1 LQPPK
6 IFSVSR
12 LPPILLP
19 FLALIIATP
28 APAAPAENAGD
39 RILTT
44 PARETTVA
52 RESRL
57 RTTLAALA
65 PADFS
70 AAAEATRTEFARLLV
85 LDVERDFAEAISLL
99 EPLLARATAAPADLN
114 TIESLQSTLG
124 LACAYTGRDAEART
138 LLDTA
143 CATAT
148 ARLGPDHPA
157 TLNLR
162 GNRASFL
169 VRLGETATPPRPN
182 SAPSPRSATGATP
195 IPTPPFTLAPNG

>member
-1 LQPPK
+1 MFVTFQSLPEKGSPVGVPFIVVICARPSPEAPATSPSPANSLSVIIIFLIHRLSQTVDRLLQPPK

-19 FLALIIATP
+19 FLALVIATP

-57 RTTLAALA
+57 RTTLTALA

-99 EPLLARATAAPADLN
+99 EPLLARLN
-114 TIESLQSTLG
+114 
-124 LACAYTGRDAEART
+124 GRQ
-138 LLDTA
+138 
-143 CATAT
+143 
-148 ARLGPDHPA
+148 P
-157 TLNLR
+157 
-162 GNRASFL
+162 
-169 VRLGETATPPRPN
+169 
-182 SAPSPRSATGATP
+182 
-195 IPTPPFTLAPNG
+195 